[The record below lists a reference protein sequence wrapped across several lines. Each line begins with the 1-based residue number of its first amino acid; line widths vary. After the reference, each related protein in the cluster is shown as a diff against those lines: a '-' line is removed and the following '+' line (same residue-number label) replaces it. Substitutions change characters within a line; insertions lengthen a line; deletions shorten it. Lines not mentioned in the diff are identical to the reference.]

1 MGEDMVKNEIIFIA
15 KPNWYTEE
23 IYPGYRKFYEKFLEQ
38 LKVFHEVCA
47 LDLPDIWVRDFLPVQ
62 NVKTG
67 QLYQT
72 FFDPRYANYTSVFN
86 AHIRCE
92 VQKYFPKAI
101 TCNLRIDGG
110 NILLNSKLNT
120 VFCFERQT
128 IFHKSKPL
136 EKQKAE
142 QELRTALG
150 VDKIFWL
157 PREKGDKICHIDG
170 FMQFLGNKLCVSNE
184 VYLSGQNL
192 WDKREKIL
200 KSVINCEII
209 KFPCAA
215 NYNDYLSAKGIYINF
230 LETSQAVFLPQF
242 NLREDEKAFSTIKK
256 HTSKPIVLVDCS
268 KIAGYGGA
276 VHCLTRE
283 YSNKQSFLN
292 QQE

>member
-1 MGEDMVKNEIIFIA
+1 MADEIIFLVSPSKIIE
-15 KPNWYTEE
+15 KV
-23 IYPGYRKFYEKFLEQ
+23 YPGYTAFFREFSAK
-38 LKVFHEVCA
+38 LKVFHEVRA

-72 FFDPRYANYTSVFN
+72 FFDPRYANYTPVFN
-86 AHIRCE
+86 AHIRRE

-101 TCNLRIDGG
+101 ACNLRIDGG

-142 QELRTALG
+142 QELGVALG

-157 PREKGDKICHIDG
+157 PHEKGDKICHIDG

-184 VYLSGQNL
+184 VYLSGKNL
-192 WDKREKIL
+192 WNKREKIL
-200 KSVINCEII
+200 KSAINCEII
-209 KFPCAA
+209 NFPCAA
-215 NYNDYLSAKGIYINF
+215 NYNDYLSAKGIYVNF
-230 LETSQAVFLPQF
+230 LETSQAIFFPQF
-242 NLREDEKAFSTIKK
+242 NLRKDERAFNTIKK

-268 KIAGYGGA
+268 KIAEYGGA